1 MNRETIRKQS
11 KILRNKMLSKQKI
24 SPPPVSKPRIEKGVV
39 KLEPFS
45 TKKSNVSPSDLQ
57 TQREILR
64 QSAVRNM
71 NQPRKGCGGCKRK
84 LGEK

>member
-24 SPPPVSKPRIEKGVV
+24 SPPLVSKPRPEKGVV

-71 NQPRKGCGGCKRK
+71 SQPRKGCGGCKRK

>member
-1 MNRETIRKQS
+1 
-11 KILRNKMLSKQKI
+11 MLSKQKI
-24 SPPPVSKPRIEKGVV
+24 SPPPVSKQRSEKGVI
-39 KLEPFS
+39 KLELFS

-71 NQPRKGCGGCKRK
+71 SQPRKGCGGCKRK